1 MTKNNLLLFIAVLA
15 GVSIYYVNL
24 PKHRAPVSGL
34 PTPKIKGEQASTA
47 SIINSA
53 DLESIELK
61 QVTVSQDDV
70 QANFLFS
77 IEKSLR
83 LKNEQE
89 RINQVSHY
97 IVKWIEQDPYFCLS
111 WLLSQPQNTE
121 ISLYINKAIQALIV
135 FDLDRSG
142 QVILDFEQLR
152 TNQSLVNEYIT
163 SAVKIDPYATLEW
176 VRYIDNRQ
184 VYKDAELVLLQ
195 TWANQS
201 PLNMLDYVIATD
213 EISASNRQQALTHA
227 ALQLSKNKPQNLVD
241 DFYAYPQEVQPS
253 LAYSIVSQWPAES
266 LDEVFE
272 WLYLLDEG
280 DVKDQAIR
288 SYIDYVGVENSS
300 SQVRNLI
307 DKVKNS
313 SERKALKARFIALNV

>member
-1 MTKNNLLLFIAVLA
+1 MTKKNLLLIMAVLA
-15 GVSIYYVNL
+15 GLSIYYVNIQKNL
-24 PKHRAPVSGL
+24 PSVSDL
-34 PTPKIKGEQASTA
+34 PTPKNKGEQASTA

-53 DLESIELK
+53 DLDNLELK
-61 QVTVSQDDV
+61 QVTISQDEV
-70 QANFLFS
+70 QANYLFS

-121 ISLYINKAIQALIV
+121 ISLYTNKAIQALIV

-163 SAVKIDPYATLEW
+163 AAVKIDPYATLEW
-176 VRYIDNRQ
+176 LHYIDNRQ

-213 EISASNRQQALTHA
+213 EISASSRQQALTHA

-241 DFYAYPQEVQPS
+241 DFYSYPQEVQPN
-253 LAYSIVSQWPAES
+253 LAYSIVSQWPAQN
-266 LDEVFE
+266 LDELLE

-288 SYIDYVGVENSS
+288 SYIDYVGVENPS
-300 SQVRNLI
+300 SQMRYLI

-313 SERKALKARFIALNV
+313 SERKALKARFIAFNV